1 MALTTLLGFAV
12 APKDEPV
19 DVQSLHWTDIRQLG
33 VEGRGWNNTKD
44 FYDRLPAKAEKTV
57 RPPVWSLSRDSAGLL
72 VRFVTDAQEISARWA
87 LTSTNLAYPE
97 MSATGV
103 SGLDL
108 YVKDDAGQWRWLGV
122 GEPRGQTNTAKLIS
136 KMSAGE
142 RESMLY
148 LPLFNDPKFVELG
161 VPAKNF
167 IRQAGAWGSGER
179 KPIVFYGTSILQ
191 GMGAERPGIVHSAI
205 LGRRFNWPIINLGF
219 SGQGHMEPELADLLA
234 ELDPAVYVLDCL
246 PNMNAEQ
253 VTERVAPFVLRLRT
267 AHPQTPIVLVEDR
280 IHANAYLTPGMAASH
295 AANHAALRAA
305 FANLQQRG
313 VKNLYYLPGDHLFGD
328 DSEWTVDGSH
338 PNALGFMRQAD
349 VFAKVLGPLLQPQ

>member
-142 RESMLY
+142 REYMLY

-179 KPIVFYGTSILQ
+179 KPIVFYGTTPKR
-191 GMGAERPGIVHSAI
+191 MDH
-205 LGRRFNWPIINLGF
+205 NKF
-219 SGQGHMEPELADLLA
+219 SH
-234 ELDPAVYVLDCL
+234 
-246 PNMNAEQ
+246 
-253 VTERVAPFVLRLRT
+253 VT
-267 AHPQTPIVLVEDR
+267 
-280 IHANAYLTPGMAASH
+280 AS
-295 AANHAALRAA
+295 N
-305 FANLQQRG
+305 F
-313 VKNLYYLPGDHLFGD
+313 
-328 DSEWTVDGSH
+328 
-338 PNALGFMRQAD
+338 
-349 VFAKVLGPLLQPQ
+349 